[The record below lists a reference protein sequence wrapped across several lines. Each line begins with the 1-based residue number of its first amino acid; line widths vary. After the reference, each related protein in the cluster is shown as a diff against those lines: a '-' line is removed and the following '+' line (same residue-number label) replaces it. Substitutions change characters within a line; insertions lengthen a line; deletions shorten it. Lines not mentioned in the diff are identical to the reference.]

1 MTSLC
6 NCLCQVGV
14 CQCRL
19 IEAVGMSK
27 LNQVKDSHAHAGNA
41 AQDQQAALN
50 NALPQSLTPVMPH
63 PGLGPSASSEPPPW
77 QHSSSSSAPA
87 SAPYPVSTL
96 PLSALPP
103 SLKAHQT
110 SRDHRLPPRIALS
123 PPILTP
129 LHPPPGPQTDA
140 NELLSL
146 AHQYGACI
154 DRNAHLQ
161 QSDRPFY
168 ISKPRYHE
176 ASVQRH
182 RKHPSSQ
189 DWKKPVRSATCF
201 DAGSNSGCDST
212 WMWHL
217 STLFAAEKHVSDQH
231 VSLSLSCSMQIDAQ
245 HCASPFSR
253 CQHVCL

>member
-1 MTSLC
+1 MYGDKPEP
-6 NCLCQVGV
+6 QVPKTVDFSGRRFQPLAAPHRRHV
-14 CQCRL
+14 QDECVLASSPGFAPGPAKEGQAPMVVAAQAFQTDNLELGLDGL

-129 LHPPPGPQTDA
+129 LHPPPGP
-140 NELLSL
+140 
-146 AHQYGACI
+146 
-154 DRNAHLQ
+154 
-161 QSDRPFY
+161 
-168 ISKPRYHE
+168 
-176 ASVQRH
+176 
-182 RKHPSSQ
+182 
-189 DWKKPVRSATCF
+189 
-201 DAGSNSGCDST
+201 
-212 WMWHL
+212 
-217 STLFAAEKHVSDQH
+217 
-231 VSLSLSCSMQIDAQ
+231 
-245 HCASPFSR
+245 
-253 CQHVCL
+253 